1 MDPGDT
7 LAPRASRRRLTLH
20 SILILLLVTKSTAA
34 SSRRLNSR
42 FLDLTRSEYSNYTRI
57 YRALDEGMRDPRR
70 LDEAFRSVDH
80 GRALNVFDVARAIV
94 PDIGDSQVSHDAI
107 LVLMN
112 ALLKDNAIP
121 EDTGNDIIQTKTPL
135 KDLEVVKVED
145 RAPSSTTTTTTTST
159 TTTTTTTTTTKAP
172 THTRN
177 KSIFDYIIN
186 PFTIPQTCWYKSN
199 QYDCGLS
206 VSCVF
211 QGSKPIDLCSG
222 GMIWSC
228 CVPRDKVDIVD
239 HSVGAIGND
248 VHHQQEFGERPL
260 PPGSSFAHI
269 GGSRPFD
276 RPPSHFTPDD
286 DTFFPNTH
294 RPSSVLRPLRPQNR
308 PPFRPPNRRPPPPF
322 SRPESSRPGPNFDGN
337 FSHFNRP
344 QNSFNGQPGQFDNFD
359 HRPHDFPRPG
369 FSRPTSFESLGP
381 TGAAVNPSECGEI
394 YTRTNRIVGGSD
406 TVFGTVP
413 WQAAVIKQSFLS
425 KRIACGGALINDR
438 WIVTAAHCVHS
449 TPISSMKVRLGE
461 WNVKKQ
467 NERLPHEDFDV
478 ERKEVHP
485 HYKAADF
492 QNDLALIRV
501 NRKVVFKEHIIP
513 VCLPQQ
519 DASFVGDYATVT
531 GWGRLNHGV
540 SSTPAVLQ
548 EVDVQV
554 LRNDVCQSW
563 FKEAGRREIIYDVF
577 LCAGYK
583 DGGKDSC
590 QGDSGSP
597 LTLTL
602 HGKRFLIGLVSW
614 GIGCAR
620 RNLPGVYTNIAH
632 FSHWISQ
639 IAQA

>member
-1 MDPGDT
+1 MVVWF
-7 LAPRASRRRLTLH
+7 
-20 SILILLLVTKSTAA
+20 LLSVLFVVVSHPF
-34 SSRRLNSR
+34 LLC
-42 FLDLTRSEYSNYTRI
+42 FLDPSC
-57 YRALDEGMRDPRR
+57 RA
-70 LDEAFRSVDH
+70 
-80 GRALNVFDVARAIV
+80 
-94 PDIGDSQVSHDAI
+94 
-107 LVLMN
+107 
-112 ALLKDNAIP
+112 
-121 EDTGNDIIQTKTPL
+121 
-135 KDLEVVKVED
+135 
-145 RAPSSTTTTTTTST
+145 
-159 TTTTTTTTTTKAP
+159 
-172 THTRN
+172 
-177 KSIFDYIIN
+177 
-186 PFTIPQTCWYKSN
+186 IPQTCWYKSN
-199 QYDCGLS
+199 QYECGLS

-228 CVPRDKVDIVD
+228 CVPRDKVDVVD

-248 VHHQQEFGERPL
+248 VNHQQEFGERPL
-260 PPGSSFAHI
+260 PPGSFTHI

-286 DTFFPNTH
+286 ETFFPNAH

-322 SRPESSRPGPNFDGN
+322 SRPESSRPGPNFD
-337 FSHFNRP
+337 
-344 QNSFNGQPGQFDNFD
+344 
-359 HRPHDFPRPG
+359 
-369 FSRPTSFESLGP
+369 
-381 TGAAVNPSECGEI
+381 ECGEI

-467 NERLPHEDFDV
+467 DERLPHEDFDV

-501 NRKVVFKEHIIP
+501 NRKIVFKEHIIP

-540 SSTPAVLQ
+540 SNTPAVLQ

-602 HGKRFLIGLVSW
+602 QGKRFLIGLVSW

-620 RNLPGVYTNIAH
+620 QNLPGVYTNIAH
-632 FSHWISQ
+632 FSNWISR
-639 IAQA
+639 IAHA

>member
-7 LAPRASRRRLTLH
+7 LAPRPSHRRPTLY
-20 SILILLLVTKSTAA
+20 SILLLLLLANCTAA
-34 SSRRLNSR
+34 SSRRVNSR
-42 FLDLTRSEYSNYTRI
+42 FLDLSRSDYNNYTRI

-121 EDTGNDIIQTKTPL
+121 EDTGNDIVDTKTPHKEL
-135 KDLEVVKVED
+135 EKDEVED
-145 RAPSSTTTTTTTST
+145 RAPTSTSTSSTTTTTTTTST
-159 TTTTTTTTTTKAP
+159 P
-172 THTRN
+172 IPTRN
-177 KSIFDYIIN
+177 KSIFDYLIN
-186 PFTIPQTCWYKSN
+186 PFSIPQTCWYKSN
-199 QYDCGLS
+199 QYECGLS

-228 CVPRDKVDIVD
+228 CVPRDKVDVVD

-248 VHHQQEFGERPL
+248 VK
-260 PPGSSFAHI
+260 
-269 GGSRPFD
+269 
-276 RPPSHFTPDD
+276 
-286 DTFFPNTH
+286 
-294 RPSSVLRPLRPQNR
+294 
-308 PPFRPPNRRPPPPF
+308 
-322 SRPESSRPGPNFDGN
+322 
-337 FSHFNRP
+337 
-344 QNSFNGQPGQFDNFD
+344 
-359 HRPHDFPRPG
+359 
-369 FSRPTSFESLGP
+369 
-381 TGAAVNPSECGEI
+381 CGEI

-467 NERLPHEDFDV
+467 DERLPHEDFDV

-501 NRKVVFKEHIIP
+501 NRKIVFKEHIIP

-540 SSTPAVLQ
+540 SNTPAVLQ

-602 HGKRFLIGLVSW
+602 QGKRFLIGLVSW

-620 RNLPGVYTNIAH
+620 QNLPGVYTNIAH
-632 FSHWISQ
+632 FSNWISR
-639 IAQA
+639 IAHA

>member
-94 PDIGDSQVSHDAI
+94 PA
-107 LVLMN
+107 
-112 ALLKDNAIP
+112 
-121 EDTGNDIIQTKTPL
+121 
-135 KDLEVVKVED
+135 
-145 RAPSSTTTTTTTST
+145 
-159 TTTTTTTTTTKAP
+159 
-172 THTRN
+172 
-177 KSIFDYIIN
+177 
-186 PFTIPQTCWYKSN
+186 IPQTCWYKSN